1 MSKDSDPKQALI
13 YSQRAARLS
22 RNPQVLDTYGIMVL
36 LANQRAETAVKIL
49 RIAATGDTGNSDI
62 QLHLAEALVAT
73 KQPEKA
79 RRILDR
85 LAASTQPAEQSQRIQ
100 QIMDQL

>member
-22 RNPQVLDTYGIMVL
+22 RNPQVLDTYGMVL

-49 RIAATGDTGNSDI
+49 RIAAKGDSNNTEI
-62 QLHLAEALVAT
+62 QLHLAEALVAAE
-73 KQPEKA
+73 QPEQAKQ
-79 RRILDR
+79 ILDS
-85 LAASTQPAEQSQRIQ
+85 LAATEKTAEQSENIR
-100 QIMDQL
+100 QLRNKL